1 MPELKHRVISRED
14 LQKLTK
20 SKGLWGKLTS
30 SFLMKAFRL
39 NKLNKVYDACYDS
52 NAIIFAQNCIKY
64 NNNSVKTFDSDLA
77 GIPESGPLIFLFNH
91 PFGGLDALVIIETIL
106 KKRPETKFIANFLL
120 SRVGPAAPHLLQVN
134 PFESRKGVFSS
145 LSGLKE
151 MYKII
156 EEGGAVC
163 ILPAG
168 EVSTKYDNN
177 NFVEDRDWQENIMK
191 FIKSSGAPVISG
203 FVSGKNSKTFHFL
216 GRINPALRTA
226 RLPAELLNKKNLE
239 IVVRFSHVLS
249 PKVIKSIEDNKKLA
263 TVLKSRTYLLETD
276 CCSECEPKPLSVYK
290 EIIEACPVTDLQNDI
305 DRCKENDLLF
315 STDNYQVFFSDYSS
329 IPVVFKE
336 LSRLR
341 EITFREI
348 GEGTGKELDTDSF
361 DKYYKHLFIWDDAA
375 KALVGAYRIG
385 MGADILKDKG
395 VEGFYINTLFKF
407 DNKFTEY
414 LGKSMEMGR
423 SFIVPDY
430 QRKPLPLFLLWKGI
444 YFVTQRFPEYKY
456 LIGPAS
462 ISSMYSLNA
471 KILLIEYLKRHH
483 GWPELEP
490 LVNCRITFKY
500 KTNHH
505 HENILNNFGD
515 DISIIDRF
523 IRDIDVNHYGIP
535 VLIKKYLSLG
545 GRILEFNVDPDFNYA
560 IDGFVVLDID
570 VVSEEVINS
579 YNK

>member
-1 MPELKHRVISRED
+1 MPDLKHRVITRED

-20 SKGLWGKLTS
+20 SKGVWGKLTS
-30 SFLMKAFRL
+30 LFLMKAFRL

-52 NAIIFAQNCIKY
+52 DSLIFARNCINY
-64 NNNSVKTFDSDLA
+64 HNNSVRTFESDIA
-77 GIPESGPLIFLFNH
+77 GIPETGPLVFLFNH

-106 KKRPETKFIANFLL
+106 KKRPDTKFIANFLL
-120 SRVGPAAPHLLQVN
+120 SRVEPVAPHLLQVN
-134 PFESRKGVFSS
+134 PFETRKDAFSS
-145 LSGLKE
+145 LSGLKA

-168 EVSTKYDNN
+168 EVSTTYNN
-177 NFVEDRDWQENIMK
+177 SFVEDRDWQENIMK
-191 FIKSSGAPVISG
+191 FIKSSGAPVVSGYISG
-203 FVSGKNSKTFHFL
+203 ENSKTFHFL

-226 RLPAELLNKKNLE
+226 RLPAELLNKRNLE
-239 IVVRFSHVLS
+239 IVVRFTPPMI
-249 PKVIKSIEDNKKLA
+249 PKIVKSFDDNKKLA
-263 TVLKSRTYLLETD
+263 VVLKSRTYLLETD
-276 CCSECEPKPLSVYK
+276 CIKKKNASSEYAYK
-290 EIIEACPVTDLQNDI
+290 SIIEATLVSDLLNDI
-305 DRCKENDLLF
+305 NRCKEKDLLF
-315 STDNYQVFFSDYSS
+315 STDNYQVFFCDHSS
-329 IPVVFKE
+329 IPSVFRE

-341 EITFREI
+341 EITFREV
-348 GEGTGKELDTDSF
+348 GEGTGKEFDSDSF
-361 DKYYKHLFIWDDAA
+361 DEYYKHLFIWDEAA
-375 KALVGAYRIG
+375 NALVGAYRIG
-385 MGADILKDKG
+385 MGADILKNKG
-395 VEGFYINTLFKF
+395 VEGFYISTLFKF
-407 DNKFTEY
+407 DDRFKTY
-414 LGKSMEMGR
+414 LVKSLEMGR

-444 YFVTQRFPEYKY
+444 YFVTKRFPDYKY

-471 KILLIEYLKRHH
+471 KILLIEYLKKYH

-490 LVNCRITFKY
+490 MVNCRISFDY
-500 KTNHH
+500 KANHH
-505 HENILNNFGD
+505 HQNILQNFGD
-515 DISIIDRF
+515 DISLIDRF
-523 IRDIDVNHYGIP
+523 IRDIDVNHFGIP

-545 GRILEFNVDPDFNYA
+545 GRILEYNVDPDFNYA